1 MTEEQSSLR
10 TRLGF
15 GAGDHTFEGALAV
28 AAMLA
33 VLPVLQALPSDMD
46 RTASLAFCPA
56 VWLLLRHKTAPAE
69 KNERLD
75 LLLLIFAGVLAVAA
89 AIFSRQFAANLVLT
103 CTWIWTAAIGLSSRR
118 LAQSAPA
125 IRLVLAGLA
134 AGGCA
139 GLLWTRLQPI
149 SEGTAFPLYGHA
161 RIFGLHMQL
170 SAAAALALLVS
181 TRVNL
186 TLKCITFIT
195 GVVVWS
201 GLFWSGGRGPLAG
214 LAAAVVIW
222 FWFGGAGERRRLA
235 VWGPALVLTGILGS
249 YFLGAQ
255 AHYLGWN
262 RVVSSTVNTSS
273 LQGFSS
279 DRNLIWGQA
288 LREISRSPW
297 FGQGADSYRFIQPL
311 PVGDQPHNFIL
322 QWVLAFGVPAALA
335 LVFLLGRRTFRG
347 LICNAEP
354 HEHSAWQ
361 RAAAAALVAA
371 TVGGLFDGVFYHAVA
386 FIPVA
391 ILAGL
396 AGFNPTRAKAR
407 PMSGTLVWRR
417 AGLATCIAAAGVI
430 ALHAWLFFNLL
441 APPPS
446 SPHTAAARVLHA
458 FPSATYGFWR
468 WIEAWSTSVPVHE
481 RLAWLKWAQR
491 HAPQPAIFHYQE
503 AQCSIER
510 RDLTAAKTALERAVA
525 TSTGNDRKHY
535 TKLLRLTEVVISGN
549 GK

>member
-1 MTEEQSSLR
+1 M
-10 TRLGF
+10 
-15 GAGDHTFEGALAV
+15 
-28 AAMLA
+28 
-33 VLPVLQALPSDMD
+33 
-46 RTASLAFCPA
+46 
-56 VWLLLRHKTAPAE
+56 
-69 KNERLD
+69 
-75 LLLLIFAGVLAVAA
+75 
-89 AIFSRQFAANLVLT
+89 
-103 CTWIWTAAIGLSSRR
+103 
-118 LAQSAPA
+118 
-125 IRLVLAGLA
+125 
-134 AGGCA
+134 
-139 GLLWTRLQPI
+139 
-149 SEGTAFPLYGHA
+149 
-161 RIFGLHMQL
+161 HMQL
-170 SAAAALALLVS
+170 SAAAALALLVG
-181 TRVNL
+181 TRINF

-195 GVVVWS
+195 GIIVWS

-222 FWFGGAGERRRLA
+222 FWFGGGGERRRLA

-249 YFLGAQ
+249 YFLGSQ
-255 AHYLGWN
+255 AHYLGWK

-288 LREISRSPW
+288 LREINRSPW

-322 QWVLAFGVPAALA
+322 QWVLAFGAPAALA
-335 LVFLLGRRTFRG
+335 LVVLLGRRTLRG
-347 LICNAEP
+347 LISTAP
-354 HEHSAWQ
+354 PEHSALR
-361 RAAAAALVAA
+361 RAAASALVAA

-396 AGFNPTRAKAR
+396 AGSNSSIAKAS
-407 PMSGTLVWRR
+407 PKPTALVWRR
-417 AGLATCIAAAGVI
+417 AAIAMCVAAAGVI
-430 ALHAWLFFNLL
+430 ALRAWLFFNLL

-458 FPSATYGFWR
+458 FPSAIYGFWR

-491 HAPQPAIFHYQE
+491 HAPQPAIFYYKE

-510 RDLTAAKTALERAVA
+510 RDLTAAKNALERAVA
-525 TSTGNDRKHY
+525 TSTGNDRRHY
-535 TKLLRLTEVVISGN
+535 AELLRLTNGVISSN